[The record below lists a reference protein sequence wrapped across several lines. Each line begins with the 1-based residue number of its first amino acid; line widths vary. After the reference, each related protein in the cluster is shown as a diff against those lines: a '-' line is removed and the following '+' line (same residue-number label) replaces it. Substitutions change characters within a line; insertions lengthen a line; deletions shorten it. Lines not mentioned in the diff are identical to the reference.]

1 MSVLTITDLAVLG
14 ANIRERLTGFAVN
27 CMQVRRREVQS
38 FHGTLRGCMKVSRE
52 VTFIEMA
59 TMFRVSS
66 EFSYIVFLKRVSV
79 NTTCS

>member
-1 MSVLTITDLAVLG
+1 MSVLTITDLAVLE

-38 FHGTLRGCMKVSRE
+38 SHGSLRGCMKVSCE
-52 VTFIEMA
+52 VTFIKMA

-66 EFSYIVFLKRVSV
+66 EFSVTLYFSNGFL
-79 NTTCS
+79 